1 MGRYMG
7 QEIHKS
13 GLILGTKL
21 QGNDVVVELVN
32 CDSFAMAILEMHLQ
46 MEYPDAAI
54 LTESN
59 DTKYKKKNYDTVKIR
74 FSKQEDALRFVL
86 SH

>member
-32 CDSFAMAILEMHLQ
+32 CDSFALAILEMHLQ
-46 MEYPDAAI
+46 MEYPDSVI
-54 LTESN
+54 LKELA
-59 DTKYKKKNYDTVKIR
+59 DTKYKKKMYDTIKIR

>member
-32 CDSFAMAILEMHLQ
+32 CDRFALALLEMHLQ
-46 MEYPDAAI
+46 MEYPDAEI
-54 LTESN
+54 LTEP
-59 DTKYKKKNYDTVKIR
+59 TGKKYENKIYDLIKIR
-74 FSKQEDALRFVL
+74 FSKQEEALRFVL